1 MIMEWWQTIITLIGT
16 LGGLELVKW
25 FFNRKANAKIV
36 EAQADSAK
44 IQAEEDEFHLK
55 RERLKFADEQLLEQ
69 EKRYADLSDKYYEQ
83 TLLVRKLNEQAIERE
98 QLIGQ
103 QKAEIAELKAE
114 RAMKLCERRGCQ
126 QRQPQSG
133 Y

>member
-1 MIMEWWQTIITLIGT
+1 MEWWQTIITLIGT

-25 FFNRKANAKIV
+25 VFNRKANAKIV

-55 RERLKFADEQLLEQ
+55 RERLKFADEQLLEKDRQ
-69 EKRYADLSDKYYEQ
+69 LADWSNKHYEQ
-83 TLLVRKLNEQAIERE
+83 TLLVRKQNEQIVSY
-98 QLIGQ
+98 L
-103 QKAEIAELKAE
+103 AEIGTLKAKIASLEAE
-114 RAMKLCERRGCQ
+114 RAMKLCERRGCP

>member
-1 MIMEWWQTIITLIGT
+1 MDWQTLISFVGC
-16 LGGLELVKW
+16 LGGLEAIKW
-25 FFNRKANAKIV
+25 FFNRKATIKKA
-36 EAQADSAK
+36 EAEAEAAQIK
-44 IQAEEDEFHLK
+44 AEEDEFHLK
-55 RERLKFADEQLLEQ
+55 KERLKFQDEQLLEREQ
-69 EKRYADLSDKYYEQ
+69 RYADLSAKYYEQ

-103 QKAEIAELKAE
+103 LKAEVAELKAE
-114 RAMKLCERRGCQ
+114 RAMKLCERRGCA

>member
-1 MIMEWWQTIITLIGT
+1 MEWWQTIITLIGT

-25 FFNRKANAKIV
+25 LFTRKANAKIV

-55 RERLKFADEQLLEQ
+55 RERLKFADEQLLEKDRQ
-69 EKRYADLSDKYYEQ
+69 LADWSNKHYEQ
-83 TLLVRKLNEQAIERE
+83 TLLVRKQNEQIVSY
-98 QLIGQ
+98 L
-103 QKAEIAELKAE
+103 AEIGTLKAKIASLEAE
-114 RAMKLCERRGCQ
+114 RAMKLCERRGCP

>member
-1 MIMEWWQTIITLIGT
+1 MNWETLISIIIA
-16 LGGLELVKW
+16 LGGLELIKW

-98 QLIGQ
+98 QSIGQ

-114 RAMKLCERRGCQ
+114 RSMKLCERRGCP

>member
-1 MIMEWWQTIITLIGT
+1 MDWQTLISFVGCV
-16 LGGLELVKW
+16 GGLEAIKW
-25 FFNRKANAKIV
+25 FFNRKATMKKA
-36 EAQADSAK
+36 EAEAEAAQIK
-44 IQAEEDEFHLK
+44 AEEDEFHLK
-55 RERLKFADEQLLEQ
+55 RERLKFQDEQLLEREQ
-69 EKRYADLSDKYYEQ
+69 RYADLSAKYYEQ

-103 QKAEIAELKAE
+103 LKAEVAELKAE
-114 RAMKLCERRGCQ
+114 RAMKLCERRGCA

>member
-1 MIMEWWQTIITLIGT
+1 MEWWQTIIALIGA

-25 FFNRKANAKIV
+25 LFNRKANAKMV

-55 RERLKFADEQLLEQ
+55 RERLKFADEQLM
-69 EKRYADLSDKYYEQ
+69 EKDRQLADWSTKHYEQ
-83 TLLVRKLNEQAIERE
+83 TLIVRKQNE
-98 QLIGQ
+98 QLIAKEQEIGTL
-103 QKAEIAELKAE
+103 KAKVASLEAE
-114 RAMKLCERRGCQ
+114 RAMKLCERRGCP

>member
-1 MIMEWWQTIITLIGT
+1 MEWWQTIITLIGT

-55 RERLKFADEQLLEQ
+55 RERLKFADEQLLEKDRQ
-69 EKRYADLSDKYYEQ
+69 LADWSNKHYEQ
-83 TLLVRKLNEQAIERE
+83 TLLVRKQNEQIVSY
-98 QLIGQ
+98 L
-103 QKAEIAELKAE
+103 AEIGTLKAKIASLEAE
-114 RAMKLCERRGCQ
+114 RAMKLCERRGCP

>member
-1 MIMEWWQTIITLIGT
+1 MDWQTLISFVGCV
-16 LGGLELVKW
+16 GGLEAIKW
-25 FFNRKANAKIV
+25 FFNRKATMKKA
-36 EAQADSAK
+36 EAEAEAAQIK
-44 IQAEEDEFHLK
+44 AEEDEFHLK
-55 RERLKFADEQLLEQ
+55 KERLKFQDEQLLERDQ
-69 EKRYADLSDKYYEQ
+69 RYADLSAKYYEQ

-103 QKAEIAELKAE
+103 LKAEVAELKAE
-114 RAMKLCERRGCQ
+114 RAMKLCERRGCA

>member
-1 MIMEWWQTIITLIGT
+1 MEWWQTFISLIVA

-25 FFNRKANAKIV
+25 LFTRKANAKIV

-55 RERLKFADEQLLEQ
+55 RERLKFADEQLLEKDRQ
-69 EKRYADLSDKYYEQ
+69 LADWSNKHYEQ
-83 TLLVRKLNEQAIERE
+83 TLLVRKQNEQIVSY
-98 QLIGQ
+98 L
-103 QKAEIAELKAE
+103 AEIGTLKAKIASLEAE
-114 RAMKLCERRGCQ
+114 RAMKLCERRGCP

>member
-1 MIMEWWQTIITLIGT
+1 MDWQTFISIIGC

-25 FFNRKANAKIV
+25 LFNRKANAKIV

-114 RAMKLCERRGCQ
+114 RAMKLCERRGCDK
-126 QRQPQSG
+126 RVPQSG

>member
-1 MIMEWWQTIITLIGT
+1 MEWWQTFISLIVA

-25 FFNRKANAKIV
+25 LFTRKANAKIV

-83 TLLVRKLNEQAIERE
+83 TILVRKLNEQAIERE

>member
-1 MIMEWWQTIITLIGT
+1 MIGC
-16 LGGLELVKW
+16 LGGLEFIKW
-25 FFNRKANAKIV
+25 LFTRKANSKIAD
-36 EAQADSAK
+36 AQADSAK

-55 RERLKFADEQLLEQ
+55 KERLKFADEQLLEQ

-98 QLIGQ
+98 QTIGQ

-114 RAMKLCERRGCQ
+114 RKMKLCERRGCDK
-126 QRQPQSG
+126 RVPQSG

>member
-1 MIMEWWQTIITLIGT
+1 MEWWQTIITLIGT

-25 FFNRKANAKIV
+25 LFNRKSNAKIV

-83 TLLVRKLNEQAIERE
+83 TLLVRKLNEQAIEAICAR
-98 QLIGQ
+98 
-103 QKAEIAELKAE
+103 AEGETRAELVDLIRSLYKGGA
-114 RAMKLCERRGCQ
+114 
-126 QRQPQSG
+126 
-133 Y
+133 

>member
-1 MIMEWWQTIITLIGT
+1 MDWQTFISIIGC

-25 FFNRKANAKIV
+25 LFNRKANAKIV

-69 EKRYADLSDKYYEQ
+69 ENRYADLSDKYYEQ

-114 RAMKLCERRGCQ
+114 RAMKLCERRGCDK
-126 QRQPQSG
+126 RVPQSG

>member
-1 MIMEWWQTIITLIGT
+1 MEWWQTLIALIGA

-25 FFNRKANAKIV
+25 LFTRKANAKIAN
-36 EAQADSAK
+36 AQAESAK

-55 RERLKFADEQLLEQ
+55 RERLKFADEQLLEKDRQ
-69 EKRYADLSDKYYEQ
+69 LADWSNKHYEQ
-83 TLLVRKLNEQAIERE
+83 TLLVRKQNEQIVAY
-98 QLIGQ
+98 L
-103 QKAEIAELKAE
+103 AEIGTLKAKIASLEAE
-114 RAMKLCERRGCQ
+114 RAMKLCERRGCS

>member
-1 MIMEWWQTIITLIGT
+1 MDWQTLISFVGCV
-16 LGGLELVKW
+16 GGLEAIKW
-25 FFNRKANAKIV
+25 FFNRKATMKKA
-36 EAQADSAK
+36 EAEAEAAQIK
-44 IQAEEDEFHLK
+44 AEEDEFHLK
-55 RERLKFADEQLLEQ
+55 KERLKFQDEQLLEREQ
-69 EKRYADLSDKYYEQ
+69 RYADLSAKYYEQ

-103 QKAEIAELKAE
+103 LKAEVAELKAE
-114 RAMKLCERRGCQ
+114 RAMKLCERRGCA